1 MTAVN
6 NINYYRTFV
15 YNNNRNNS
23 VISIA
28 AKAVGADDNTV
39 FALLRRLRDL
49 KETKDPTVV
58 EISGIEYAYSQNE
71 AFVDRLFAFLSCFS
85 RKHKLVK
92 FTVMV
97 GSMRYI
103 L

>member
-6 NINYYRTFV
+6 NINYCRTFV
-15 YNNNRNNS
+15 YHNNRNNPI
-23 VISIA
+23 ISIA
-28 AKAVGADDNTV
+28 AKAIGADDNTT
-39 FALLRRLRDL
+39 FALFRRLRDL
-49 KETKDPTVV
+49 KKTKVPTVV
-58 EISGIEYAYSQNE
+58 EISGIEYAYSQNK
-71 AFVDRLFAFLSCFS
+71 AFVDRLFAFLSYFS

-92 FTVMV
+92 FAVMV